1 MNTESRHAWFKK
13 KIHKE
18 VSAFIRDPNK
28 INELKLKTTF
38 SSYREFVKK
47 SGTVPEHKY
56 DEHEV
61 VMNYR

>member
-1 MNTESRHAWFKK
+1 MNTESKYAWFRK
-13 KIHKE
+13 KIHKK
-18 VSAFIRDPNK
+18 VSAFIQEPNK
-28 INELKLKTTF
+28 INDLKLKATLL
-38 SSYREFVKK
+38 SYREFVKK